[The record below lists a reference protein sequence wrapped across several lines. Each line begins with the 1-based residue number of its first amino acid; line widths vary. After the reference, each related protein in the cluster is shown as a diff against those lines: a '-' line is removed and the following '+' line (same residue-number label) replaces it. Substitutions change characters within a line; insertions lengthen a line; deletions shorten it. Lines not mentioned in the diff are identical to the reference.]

1 MDRKNRSPRFHIER
15 RASLPWHKSLAVRLL
30 SILAAFIVCAL
41 LTMIITGVNP
51 GDFISTMFYGSFGTP
66 RKMWI
71 TAQNVAV
78 LLCIS
83 LAVTPSFLMKFW
95 NEGADGQ
102 ILMGCLASS
111 ACMIKLSDK
120 MPNWLL
126 IVVMFMTSVAAGT
139 LWGIIPAFFKA
150 QFNTNETLF
159 TLMLN
164 YIATQIVAYFIVKWE
179 VPKGS
184 GQIGIINQSTE
195 TGWFPQL
202 FGNKYILSILTAAI
216 MTAFIYSYIRYSKHG
231 YELTVV
237 GESTRTAR
245 YIGIDVKR
253 VIVRTMALS
262 GAMAGAVGFLLVSG
276 INHTLT
282 TTITGGQGFTAVMVS
297 WLAQFNPIAMIATSF
312 LIIFLERGA
321 IEISSAFTLNQ
332 SFSAILTGI
341 ILFFLIGSEFFVS
354 YRIRRSANTETGKE
368 PDKNV

>member
-1 MDRKNRSPRFHIER
+1 MEKKNRTPRFHIEK
-15 RASLPWHKSLAVRLL
+15 RASLPWHKSLGIRLL
-30 SILAAFIVCAL
+30 SIVAAFIVCSL
-41 LTMIITGVNP
+41 LTMIITGVDPLN
-51 GDFISTMFYGSFGTP
+51 FLSTMIYGSFGTP
-66 RKMWI
+66 RKIWI
-71 TAQNVAV
+71 TSQNIAI

-102 ILMGCLASS
+102 ILMACLASA
-111 ACMIKLSDK
+111 ACMIKLADK
-120 MPNWLL
+120 LPNWLL
-126 IVVMFMTSVAAGT
+126 ILIMFVLSVLAGAF
-139 LWGIIPAFFKA
+139 WAVIPAFFKA

-164 YIATQIVAYFIVKWE
+164 YIATQIVAYFIVRWE

-195 TGWFPQL
+195 IGWFPQL
-202 FGNKYILSILTAAI
+202 FGSKYIFSIITAVL
-216 MTAFIYSYIRYSKHG
+216 MTVFIYCYIRYSKHG

-245 YIGIDVKR
+245 YIGINVKK
-253 VIVRTMALS
+253 VIIRTMALS
-262 GAMAGAVGFLLVSG
+262 GALSGVVGFLLVSG
-276 INHTLT
+276 VNHTLT
-282 TTITGGQGFTAVMVS
+282 TTLTGGQGFTAVMVS

-332 SFSAILTGI
+332 SFSSILTGI

-354 YRIRRSANTETGKE
+354 YRIRKTANTETRKE
-368 PDKNV
+368 QD

>member
-1 MDRKNRSPRFHIER
+1 MDKRNRAPRFHIER

-30 SILAAFIVCAL
+30 SILAAFIVCAI
-41 LTMIITGVNP
+41 LTMIITGVKP
-51 GDFISTMFYGSFGTP
+51 VAFLSTMVYGSFGTP

-71 TAQNVAV
+71 TAQNIAV

-111 ACMIKLSDK
+111 ACMIKLSDSL
-120 MPNWLL
+120 PNWLL
-126 IVVMFMTSVAAGT
+126 IIVMLVASVAAGMV
-139 LWGIIPAFFKA
+139 WGVIPAFFKA

-184 GQIGIINQSTE
+184 GQIGIINQNTE
-195 TGWFPQL
+195 LGWFPQL
-202 FGNKYILSILTAAI
+202 FGSKYILSILTAAL

-237 GESTRTAR
+237 GESTRTAK

-262 GAMAGAVGFLLVSG
+262 GALAGLIGFLLVSG

-354 YRIRRSANTETGKE
+354 YRIRKSANTETGKE
-368 PDKNV
+368 QDK

>member
-1 MDRKNRSPRFHIER
+1 MEKNNKVPRFHIER
-15 RASLPWHKSLAVRLL
+15 RASLPWHISLGIRLL
-30 SILAAFIVCAL
+30 SIVAAFAVCAL
-41 LTMIITGVNP
+41 LTMIITGVDP
-51 GDFISTMFYGSFGTP
+51 VSFTSTMFYGSFGTP

-111 ACMIKLSDK
+111 ACMIKLADK
-120 MPNWLL
+120 VPNILL
-126 IVVMFMTSVAAGT
+126 IPIMLILSVAAGA
-139 LWGIIPAFFKA
+139 LWGVIPAFFKA

-164 YIATQIVAYFIVKWE
+164 YIATQIVAYFIVRWE

-195 TGWFPQL
+195 SGWFPQL
-202 FGNKYILSILTAAI
+202 FGNKYVLSILTALL
-216 MTAFIYSYIRYSKHG
+216 MTCFIYAYIRYSKHG

-237 GESTRTAR
+237 GESTNTAR
-245 YIGIDVKR
+245 YIGINVKR
-253 VIVRTMALS
+253 VIIRTMALS
-262 GAMAGAVGFLLVSG
+262 GALSGLVGFLLVSG

-297 WLAQFNPIAMIATSF
+297 WLAQFNPVAMIATSF
-312 LIIFLERGA
+312 LITFLERGA

-332 SFSAILTGI
+332 SFSSILTGI
-341 ILFFLIGSEFFVS
+341 ILFFLIGSEFFVT
-354 YRIRRSANTETGKE
+354 YRLRRSANTETGKE
-368 PDKNV
+368 TE

>member
-1 MDRKNRSPRFHIER
+1 MQKKSLGTRFHIEK
-15 RASLPWHKSLAVRLL
+15 RASLPWHQSLIIRLL
-30 SILAAFIVCAL
+30 SVVAAFLVCAL
-41 LTMIITGVNP
+41 LTMIITGVDP
-51 GDFISTMFYGSFGTP
+51 ASFISTMFYGSFGTP

-71 TAQNVAV
+71 TAQNIAV

-102 ILMGCLASS
+102 ILMASLASA

-120 MPNWLL
+120 LPNWLL
-126 IVVMFMTSVAAGT
+126 IIVMLVLSVAAGA
-139 LWGIIPAFFKA
+139 LWAVIPAFFKA

-164 YIATQIVAYFIVKWE
+164 YIATQIVAYFIVRWE

-184 GQIGIINQSTE
+184 GQIGIINQSSE
-195 TGWFPQL
+195 IGWFPQL
-202 FGNKYILSILTAAI
+202 FGSKYVFSILTAAL
-216 MTAFIYSYIRYSKHG
+216 MTVFIYAYIRYSKHG

-237 GESTRTAR
+237 GESTNTAR
-245 YIGIDVKR
+245 YIGIDVKK
-253 VIVRTMALS
+253 VIVRTMVLS
-262 GAMAGAVGFLLVSG
+262 GAMAGIVGFLLVSG

-282 TTITGGQGFTAVMVS
+282 TTLTGGQGFTAVMVS

-332 SFSAILTGI
+332 SFSSILTGI

-354 YRIRRSANTETGKE
+354 YRIRRSANTEAGKE
-368 PDKNV
+368 QE